1 MEEVEVEDPLNL
13 SQATTLVLPGKNKP
27 FTCNRTWQEEEK
39 EEEMEEVEVEDPLDL
54 SQATTLVLPGKVEEP
69 GKEDSQIAAEHTIG

>member
-1 MEEVEVEDPLNL
+1 MEEVEVEDPLN
-13 SQATTLVLPGKNKP
+13 
-27 FTCNRTWQEEEK
+27 
-39 EEEMEEVEVEDPLDL
+39 L